1 MKNLFSALSI
11 FLAFTLPSS
20 AQEFKEDVNF
30 FPLLVEQPV
39 RTGDQIEVLEI
50 FWYGCPHCYA
60 LEPYLKKWLK
70 NKPEF
75 VEFVQLPAVLNRSWE
90 FDARVFYTFV
100 ALGLIDELHE
110 AYFDA
115 IHKDRKRMKNVEQ
128 VASWAQEQGVDPQL
142 IMDTFNSFGVDS
154 MLANATQ
161 MSGRYEADGVPT
173 IIIDGKYRTTVSLAG
188 GHNEIIYLINYLA
201 QNLMM
206 LNLYNTLNQLVQDHH

>member
-11 FLAFTLPSS
+11 FLAFTLPSG

-39 RTGDQIEVLEI
+39 RTGDRIEVLEI

-75 VEFVQLPAVLNRSWE
+75 VEFVQLPAVLNRSWA

-100 ALGLIDELHE
+100 ALGLIAELHE

-115 IHKDRKRMKNVEQ
+115 IHKDRRRMKKVEQ

-142 IMDTFNSFGVDS
+142 ILDTFNSFGVDS

-188 GHNEIIYLINYLA
+188 GHNEIIDLINYLA
-201 QNLMM
+201 QRAKSERS
-206 LNLYNTLNQLVQDHH
+206 D

>member
-1 MKNLFSALSI
+1 
-11 FLAFTLPSS
+11 
-20 AQEFKEDVNF
+20 
-30 FPLLVEQPV
+30 
-39 RTGDQIEVLEI
+39 LEI

-188 GHNEIIYLINYLA
+188 GHNEIIDLINYLA
-201 QNLMM
+201 QRAKSER
-206 LNLYNTLNQLVQDHH
+206 VD

>member
-188 GHNEIIYLINYLA
+188 GHNEIIDLINYLA
-201 QNLMM
+201 QRAKSERL
-206 LNLYNTLNQLVQDHH
+206 D

>member
-1 MKNLFSALSI
+1 MKNLISALSI
-11 FLAFTLPSS
+11 FLAFTLPSA
-20 AQEFKEDVNF
+20 AQEFQEDVNF

-39 RTGDQIEVLEI
+39 RTGDRIEVLEI

-75 VEFVQLPAVLNRSWE
+75 VEFVQLPAVLNRSWA

-100 ALGLIDELHE
+100 ALGLMDQLHE

-115 IHKDRKRMKNVEQ
+115 IHQDRRRMKNVEQ
-128 VASWAQEQGVDPQL
+128 VGSWAQEQGIDPQL
-142 IMDTFNSFGVDS
+142 ILDTFNSFGVDS

-188 GHNEIIYLINYLA
+188 GHNEIIDLINYLA
-201 QNLMM
+201 QRAKSERA
-206 LNLYNTLNQLVQDHH
+206 D

>member
-11 FLAFTLPSS
+11 FLAFTLPST
-20 AQEFKEDVNF
+20 AQEFQEDVNF

-70 NKPEF
+70 NKPKF
-75 VEFVQLPAVLNRSWE
+75 VEFVQLPAVLNRSWA

-100 ALGLIDELHE
+100 ALGLMDELHE

-115 IHKDRKRMKNVEQ
+115 IHQDRRRMKNVEQ
-128 VASWAQEQGVDPQL
+128 VASWAQEQGIDPKL
-142 IMDTFNSFGVDS
+142 ILDTFNSFGVDS

-188 GHNEIIYLINYLA
+188 GHNEIIDLINYLA
-201 QNLMM
+201 QRAKSERA
-206 LNLYNTLNQLVQDHH
+206 D

>member
-11 FLAFTLPSS
+11 FLAFTLPSA
-20 AQEFKEDVNF
+20 AQEFQEDVNF

-75 VEFVQLPAVLNRSWE
+75 VEFVQLPAVLNRSWA

-100 ALGLIDELHE
+100 ALGLMDELHE

-115 IHKDRKRMKNVEQ
+115 IHQDRRRMKNVEQ
-128 VASWAQEQGVDPQL
+128 VASWAQEQGIDPKL
-142 IMDTFNSFGVDS
+142 ILDTFNSFGVDS

-188 GHNEIIYLINYLA
+188 GHNEIIDLIKYLA
-201 QNLMM
+201 QRAKSERA
-206 LNLYNTLNQLVQDHH
+206 D

>member
-11 FLAFTLPSS
+11 FLAFTLPSG

-75 VEFVQLPAVLNRSWE
+75 VEFVQLPAVLNRSWA

-100 ALGLIDELHE
+100 ALGLMDELHE

-115 IHKDRKRMKNVEQ
+115 IHQDRRRMKNVEQ
-128 VASWAQEQGVDPQL
+128 VASWAQEQGIDPKL
-142 IMDTFNSFGVDS
+142 ILDTFNSFGVDS

-188 GHNEIIYLINYLA
+188 GHNEIIDLINYLA
-201 QNLMM
+201 QRAKSERA
-206 LNLYNTLNQLVQDHH
+206 D

>member
-11 FLAFTLPSS
+11 FLAFTLPSA
-20 AQEFKEDVNF
+20 AQEFQEDVNF

-39 RTGDQIEVLEI
+39 RTGDRIEVLEI

-75 VEFVQLPAVLNRSWE
+75 VEFVQLPAVLNQSWA

-100 ALGLIDELHE
+100 ALGLMDELHE

-115 IHKDRKRMKNVEQ
+115 IHKDRRRMKNVEQ
-128 VASWAQEQGVDPQL
+128 VAAWAQEQGINPQL

-188 GHNEIIYLINYLA
+188 GHNEIIDLINYLA
-201 QNLMM
+201 QRAKSERA
-206 LNLYNTLNQLVQDHH
+206 D

>member
-11 FLAFTLPSS
+11 FLAFTLPSG

-39 RTGDQIEVLEI
+39 RTGDRIEVLEI

-75 VEFVQLPAVLNRSWE
+75 VEFVQLPAVLNRSWA

-115 IHKDRKRMKNVEQ
+115 IHKNRRRMKKVEQ

-142 IMDTFNSFGVDS
+142 ILDTFNSFGVDS

-188 GHNEIIYLINYLA
+188 GHNEIIDLINYLA
-201 QNLMM
+201 QRAKSERS
-206 LNLYNTLNQLVQDHH
+206 D

>member
-11 FLAFTLPSS
+11 FLAFTLPSG

-39 RTGDQIEVLEI
+39 RTGDRIEVLEI

-75 VEFVQLPAVLNRSWE
+75 VEFVQLPAVLNRSWA
-90 FDARVFYTFV
+90 FDARGFYTFV

-115 IHKDRKRMKNVEQ
+115 IHKDRRRMKKVEQ

-142 IMDTFNSFGVDS
+142 ILDTFNSFGVDS

-188 GHNEIIYLINYLA
+188 GHNEIIDLINYLA
-201 QNLMM
+201 QRAKSERS
-206 LNLYNTLNQLVQDHH
+206 D

>member
-11 FLAFTLPSS
+11 FLAFTLPSG

-39 RTGDQIEVLEI
+39 RTGDRIEVLEI

-60 LEPYLKKWLK
+60 LEPYLKKWLR

-75 VEFVQLPAVLNRSWE
+75 VEFVQLPAVLNRSWA

-115 IHKDRKRMKNVEQ
+115 IHKDRRRMKKVEQ

-142 IMDTFNSFGVDS
+142 ILDTFNSFGVDS

-188 GHNEIIYLINYLA
+188 GHNEIIDLINYLA
-201 QNLMM
+201 QRAKSERS
-206 LNLYNTLNQLVQDHH
+206 D

>member
-1 MKNLFSALSI
+1 MKNLLSALSL
-11 FLAFTLPSS
+11 FLAFTLPSA

-75 VEFVQLPAVLNRSWE
+75 VEFVQLPAVLNRSWA

-100 ALGLIDELHE
+100 ALGLMDELHE

-115 IHKDRKRMKNVEQ
+115 IHQDRRRMKNVEQ
-128 VASWAQEQGVDPQL
+128 VASWAQEQGIDPKL
-142 IMDTFNSFGVDS
+142 ILDTFNSFGVDS

-188 GHNEIIYLINYLA
+188 GHNEIIDLINYLA
-201 QNLMM
+201 QRAKSERA
-206 LNLYNTLNQLVQDHH
+206 D